1 MTTLDSPPFD
11 LEAMHLVPVADA
23 LLDDAE
29 ADASRLLDQAQR
41 DADSTRTSAQA
52 DVSQQLDRAR
62 DRAKTSALAQHRQL
76 LTQARRQAS
85 AIIMEAQ
92 EAARVQLIRQ
102 LRDDAM
108 RLRDDPRYPRLLDG
122 LEAAVRQQLG
132 PDTIITRDPT
142 VAGGIIGLAG
152 DRSVDYTLPALA
164 ERALGSLGRQTAAL
178 WT

>member
-11 LEAMHLVPVADA
+11 LEAMHLGPVRDA

-29 ADASRLLDQAQR
+29 ADVSHLLDQAHR
-41 DADSTRTSAQA
+41 DADSTRTNAQA
-52 DVSQQLDRAR
+52 DINQQLERAR
-62 DRAKTSALAQHRQL
+62 GRAETSSRAHHQQL

-92 EAARVQLIRQ
+92 ETARVQLITQ

-108 RLRDDPRYPRLLDG
+108 RLRDDPRYPQLLDG
-122 LEAAVRQQLG
+122 LEAAARRQLG

-142 VAGGIIGLAG
+142 VAGGIIGWDG

-164 ERALGSLGRQTAAL
+164 ERSLGSLGQRTAEL

>member
-1 MTTLDSPPFD
+1 MTTLDSPND
-11 LEAMHLVPVADA
+11 LEAMHLGPVADA

-29 ADASRLLDQAQR
+29 ADAARLLDKARR

-62 DRAKTSALAQHRQL
+62 DRAKTSARAHHQQL
-76 LTQARRQAS
+76 LTQARRQAN

-92 EAARVQLIRQ
+92 EAARVQLITQ
-102 LRDDAM
+102 LRHDAM
-108 RLRDDPRYPRLLDG
+108 RLRDDPRYPQLLNG
-122 LEAAVRQQLG
+122 LEAAARRQLG

-142 VAGGIIGLAG
+142 EAGGIIASDG
-152 DRSVDYTLPALA
+152 DRNVDYTLPALA
-164 ERALGSLGRQTAAL
+164 ERALGSLGRRTAEL